1 MAETQ
6 HVSKH
11 MKKTA
16 AKEDAAE
23 DDADKTQVAPAGKAA
38 RSAAPQGTAPGTT
51 APHAPVAEPLNHA
64 VGYKPISPYE
74 PRQVNVPDSR
84 RKKHHP
90 IRNIFLLLLVAVLV
104 LAGFAA
110 ESMIRISK
118 TVGSAEASATQ
129 LETAASAGDLTGA
142 RSALSSIASDMDELS
157 SESDEWI
164 WSLVEKVPYIGT
176 DVTSAKTMVSAM
188 EKVNTQALQPV
199 LAEYDKA
206 TATDATAED
215 RIQAASD
222 LAASLESAQTILEEG
237 RSEIASA
244 PSSHID
250 ALRDLQTKLESS
262 LSAVDSNLQ
271 TLNSAVSAASDA
283 ASLLASALSAA
294 GLS

>member
-1 MAETQ
+1 
-6 HVSKH
+6 
-11 MKKTA
+11 
-16 AKEDAAE
+16 
-23 DDADKTQVAPAGKAA
+23 
-38 RSAAPQGTAPGTT
+38 
-51 APHAPVAEPLNHA
+51 
-64 VGYKPISPYE
+64 
-74 PRQVNVPDSR
+74 
-84 RKKHHP
+84 
-90 IRNIFLLLLVAVLV
+90 VLV

-142 RSALSSIASDMDELS
+142 RSALSSLASDMDELS

-188 EKVNTQALQPV
+188 EKVNAQALQPV
-199 LAEYDKA
+199 LTEYDKA
-206 TATDATAED
+206 TAADATAED

>member
-23 DDADKTQVAPAGKAA
+23 GDTDKTQVAPAGKAA
-38 RSAAPQGTAPGTT
+38 RSAAP
-51 APHAPVAEPLNHA
+51 VAESLNHA

-74 PRQVNVPDSR
+74 PRQVNVPESR

-90 IRNIFLLLLVAVLV
+90 IRNIFLLLLVAMLV

-142 RSALSSIASDMDELS
+142 RSALSSLTSDMDKLS

-215 RIQAASD
+215 RIQAASN

-237 RSEIASA
+237 RSKIASA

-250 ALRDLQTKLESS
+250 ALCDLQTKLESS

-271 TLNSAVSAASDA
+271 TLNNAVSATSDA